1 MESTGSGSRSTA
13 PTYPGSPS
21 RPSLGAIRDEE
32 KKKGT
37 VKCKFCPRVFASLRG
52 RGGHVKVHKNEN
64 QKQPMHRRPAPP
76 PPVCVWSTLSKDPR
90 LRSACRNLHAARFN
104 AWPKRYFRDV
114 PLAFAG
120 TGRDDP
126 AQPSSATKRCRRAK
140 DGGHSRSL
148 HLREVNR
155 ETAEVKNYSLSPL
168 SGGAMPFSLSQTGSG
183 TSGLTQTSFAV
194 PTLAPDGYSRTGD
207 GDHLGGQ
214 EVVPEVNLEEADDGI
229 DLTLRL

>member
-76 PPVCVWSTLSKDPR
+76 PPPVRVWSTLSKDPR
-90 LRSACRNLHAARFN
+90 LRSACRNLHAERLN
-104 AWPKRYFRDV
+104 AWRGP
-114 PLAFAG
+114 
-120 TGRDDP
+120 
-126 AQPSSATKRCRRAK
+126 SATSATCLW
-140 DGGHSRSL
+140 RSPGQAAMIPL
-148 HLREVNR
+148 NRHLRPRDAAGPKME
-155 ETAEVKNYSLSPL
+155 AI
-168 SGGAMPFSLSQTGSG
+168 
-183 TSGLTQTSFAV
+183 
-194 PTLAPDGYSRTGD
+194 
-207 GDHLGGQ
+207 
-214 EVVPEVNLEEADDGI
+214 LEACI
-229 DLTLRL
+229 CAK

>member
-1 MESTGSGSRSTA
+1 MESTGSGSHSTA

-21 RPSLGAIRDEE
+21 LAIRDEE

-37 VKCKFCPRVFASLRG
+37 FKCKFCPRVFASLRA
-52 RGGHVKVHKNEN
+52 RGGHVKVHKEQN

-76 PPVCVWSTLSKDPR
+76 PPVRVWSTLSKDPR

-104 AWPKRYFRDV
+104 AWPKRYFRAV
-114 PLAFAG
+114 PLAFAR
-120 TGRDDP
+120 TGGHAP

-155 ETAEVKNYSLSPL
+155 ETAKVKNYSPSPL
-168 SGGAMPFSLSQTGSG
+168 SGAIPFSLSQTGSG

-194 PTLAPDGYSRTGD
+194 PTLAPDGNSRTGD

-214 EVVPEVNLEEADDGI
+214 EVVPEVNLEQADDGI